1 MFPLRKKHQKTKTNA
16 NMASWL
22 NISSI
27 KDNISNF
34 TREVLTEAGNDTF
47 NTSAGESDG
56 EEGTVVFVAFIPG
69 CKFFTLFLLLVSF
82 DTL

>member
-1 MFPLRKKHQKTKTNA
+1 
-16 NMASWL
+16 MASWL

-27 KDNISNF
+27 KDNISSF

-56 EEGTVVFVAFIPG
+56 EEGTFDFLAFLP
-69 CKFFTLFLLLVSF
+69 K
-82 DTL
+82 

>member
-1 MFPLRKKHQKTKTNA
+1 MFSIRKKHQKTNA

-27 KDNISNF
+27 KDNISSF

-47 NTSAGESDG
+47 NTSTGESDG
-56 EEGTVVFVAFIPG
+56 EEGTVVFVAFLPG
-69 CKFFTLFLLLVSF
+69 
-82 DTL
+82 